1 MYCPKCGT
9 ENDDNTYRCVD
20 CSEIIQVISARSAV
34 RPIEEDPA
42 MRMLLP
48 VGRSLLAI
56 AAGYA
61 GLFAVL
67 FVPAPIA
74 LILGILAVVDIK
86 KHPDKLG
93 MGRAVFAIIMGVIFS
108 IPLMFWLV
116 LMVIGMLSVV

>member
-9 ENDDNTYRCVD
+9 ENDDNAYRCVD

-34 RPIEEDPA
+34 RPIEDDPG

-56 AAGYA
+56 FAGYA

-67 FVPAPIA
+67 LFPAPIA
-74 LILGILAVVDIK
+74 LILGILAVIDIK

-93 MGRAVFAIIMGVIFS
+93 MGRAVFAIIMGAIFS
-108 IPLMFWLV
+108 TLLALGV
-116 LMVIGMLSVV
+116 LSAVFG

>member
-9 ENDDNTYRCVD
+9 ENDDNAYRCVD
-20 CSEIIQVISARSAV
+20 CSGIIQIISARPTV
-34 RPIEEDPA
+34 RPIMDDPG

-56 AAGYA
+56 FAGYA

-67 FVPAPIA
+67 FIPAPIA
-74 LILGILAVVDIK
+74 LLLGILAVVDIK
-86 KHPDKLG
+86 KHPDKIG

-108 IPLMFWLV
+108 IPLVF
-116 LMVIGMLSVV
+116 MVIGILSEV

>member
-1 MYCPKCGT
+1 
-9 ENDDNTYRCVD
+9 
-20 CSEIIQVISARSAV
+20 
-34 RPIEEDPA
+34 

-56 AAGYA
+56 FAGYA

-67 FVPAPIA
+67 FIPAPIA
-74 LILGILAVVDIK
+74 LILGILAVVDLK

-108 IPLMFWLV
+108 TLLALGV
-116 LMVIGMLSVV
+116 LSAIFG

>member
-9 ENDDNTYRCVD
+9 ENDDNAFRCVD
-20 CSEIIQVISARSAV
+20 CSEIIQVIGVSAEKPLV
-34 RPIEEDPA
+34 DDPA

-56 AAGYA
+56 FAGYA

-67 FVPAPIA
+67 FIPAPIA
-74 LILGILAVVDIK
+74 LILGILAVIDLK

-93 MGRAVFAIIMGVIFS
+93 MGRAVFALIMGAVFS
-108 IPLMFWLV
+108 LLLALGI
-116 LMVIGMLSVV
+116 LSAVFG